1 MTPRHFAR
9 GFISRTLLAGW
20 LGAAAFGCGAEPLD
34 LSDGELDPADIGV
47 TSQKLQLEW
56 GAHVSFPAVP
66 YASSA
71 AALRFTNV
79 QAGMPH
85 ASCGATFVSNEYAVT
100 AAHCVKH
107 LANRT
112 GKFSMEQISV
122 SSLDPLEFSKYVTV
136 SGDWNNG
143 GFHNLGALTTGYF
156 STLHTGCYV
165 SRRCGG
171 AGNGGRDGCPIPET
185 ADIALIRCPGR
196 SWVWGYAQTSS
207 ALAAY
212 GLAPDADNTVSLNS
226 NVFWFHEVY
235 SLPGT
240 PDNGQ
245 DQTQGWIHYGKY
257 LTASPGENWHYQ
269 TRHQLLPLLSSKFPD
284 GTMQR
289 TIKRT
294 DATTNSVDTPGCH
307 GTSGSGVFVNGLNI
321 LLGPVVTVGTAA
333 DARAS
338 GKLCD
343 VFSGA
348 VPGQRNLNYIK
359 AGLTDKFVRASPEV
373 AATR

>member
-1 MTPRHFAR
+1 VIHERFLRRSIAR
-9 GFISRTLLAGW
+9 NLLTAW
-20 LGAAAFGCGAEPLD
+20 LGAVALGCGLEPLD
-34 LSDGELDPADIGV
+34 NEGEGEPADIGV

-56 GAHVSFPAVP
+56 GPHVNFQTAP
-66 YASSA
+66 YSASA

-107 LANRT
+107 LATRT

-122 SSLDPLEFSKYVTV
+122 SSLNPMEFSKYVTV

-143 GFHNLGALTTGYF
+143 GFHNLGELSTGYG

-171 AGNGGRDGCPIPET
+171 ANNGGRDGCPIPET
-185 ADIALIRCPGR
+185 VDIALIRCPGR
-196 SWVWGYAQTSS
+196 SWIWGYAQTSS

-212 GLAPDADNTVSLNS
+212 GLAPDADNSLS
-226 NVFWFHEVY
+226 FDTDVFWFHEVY

-240 PDNGQ
+240 DDGS
-245 DQTQGWIHYGKY
+245 QGWLHYGKY
-257 LTASPGENWHYQ
+257 DVGAPGQNWHYQ
-269 TRHQLLPLLSSKFPD
+269 IRHQLLPLFSSKFPD
-284 GTMQR
+284 GSQQHSR
-289 TIKRT
+289 PRT
-294 DATTNSVDTPGCH
+294 DTTTNSIDTPGCH
-307 GTSGSGVFVNGLNI
+307 GTSGSGVFVSGFNI
-321 LLGPVVTVGTAA
+321 LLGPVVTVGTSAS
-333 DARAS
+333 ARAS

-343 VFSGA
+343 VFDEA
-348 VPGQRNLNYIK
+348 RPGERNLNYVK
-359 AGLTDKFVRASPEV
+359 AVLTDKFVRSSPEV
-373 AATR
+373 ASTR